1 MDITGFVLTHR
12 AEALSMGDY
21 NKYRAMLTRRLHTL
35 NKRLGRTTPKNKKFS
50 SKAAITSSDIA
61 KDQGYVRILLLSAER
76 AWAEAMHMRSVHSQ
90 DTSKKG
96 MVGSAR
102 RHIISRLTKST
113 VYAKQLASALQN
125 QQESGAS
132 RTDTLEAHAYLATL
146 MTTCWME
153 RRQWENCLKQAS
165 LARVLYAALEKQD
178 KQGNIQEVISGTVDP
193 SIRYS
198 AYQLKIPRSVPL
210 STIAKKYFPT
220 DSPLR
225 GEVEA
230 IDPHCLSEDT
240 AEGGPNAAAGSGDGQ
255 TFPQT
260 ITWRSRTVKIE
271 DSAIS
276 QALASAASA
285 EAQLAG
291 WIAKQGGQKASAK
304 ETAAN
309 YDNVIIASQDAVDAT
324 KAAIDELTSEGTD
337 QGDARMQSL
346 QITKTAVNYRLVG
359 WRVGRNRVLCGDADG
374 LNFTPPAAVRRKG
387 KEEDG
392 AETSKQ
398 ESLGRRISR
407 LREHVVL
414 YDSILQ
420 SLESVKEL
428 PGVAADAAFVRE
440 LEAKLSYFKSLR
452 CLAIGR
458 SYAFKSES
466 KNALALFIRAGE
478 LVSKA
483 LPSCSEET
491 EASSHPLGVDVTRS
505 QAEELHVQLEHLVW
519 QYRGIVEIEKLAAES
534 DQRDPATLPPVV
546 RRMQEYHPDGV
557 DLSNLVAYPPRLE
570 PIPVKPIFLDLAWNY
585 IQYPMEKKKGIL
597 SDTAGATSAVGAEP
611 APSAEPK
618 KETKKGWFGF
628 GR

>member
-1 MDITGFVLTHR
+1 MDITGFIVTHR

-50 SKAAITSSDIA
+50 GKAAITSSDIA
-61 KDQGYVRILLLSAER
+61 KDHGYEFVQLRAFTTGANGGCRYVRILLLSAER

-113 VYAKQLASALQN
+113 VYAKQLASALEN
-125 QQESGAS
+125 QQEASSS
-132 RTDTLEAHAYLATL
+132 RTDILEAHAYLATL

-210 STIAKKYFPT
+210 STIAKKYFPA

-240 AEGGPNAAAGSGDGQ
+240 TEGGPDAAAGSGDGQ

-285 EAQLAG
+285 EAQLAS
-291 WIAKQGGQKASAK
+291 WIAKQGGQKTSAK

-309 YDNVIIASQDAVDAT
+309 YDNVIIASQDAVDAA
-324 KAAIDELTSEGTD
+324 KAAIDELTSEGID

-374 LNFTPPAAVRRKG
+374 LSFTPPAAARRKG
-387 KEEDG
+387 KEEEEGG
-392 AETSKQ
+392 AETPKQ
-398 ESLGRRISR
+398 ESLGRRIGR
-407 LREHVVL
+407 LREHVV
-414 YDSILQ
+414 
-420 SLESVKEL
+420 
-428 PGVAADAAFVRE
+428 
-440 LEAKLSYFKSLR
+440 
-452 CLAIGR
+452 
-458 SYAFKSES
+458 
-466 KNALALFIRAGE
+466 
-478 LVSKA
+478 
-483 LPSCSEET
+483 
-491 EASSHPLGVDVTRS
+491 
-505 QAEELHVQLEHLVW
+505 
-519 QYRGIVEIEKLAAES
+519 
-534 DQRDPATLPPVV
+534 
-546 RRMQEYHPDGV
+546 
-557 DLSNLVAYPPRLE
+557 
-570 PIPVKPIFLDLAWNY
+570 
-585 IQYPMEKKKGIL
+585 
-597 SDTAGATSAVGAEP
+597 
-611 APSAEPK
+611 
-618 KETKKGWFGF
+618 
-628 GR
+628 